1 MPQTAVRTA
10 WRVRNATLRDV
21 PLLVRQRRCM
31 FEDMGEGDRP
41 LLDQAD
47 REFAR
52 WMRAQWRARRLVGF
66 LAVDARGRT
75 GAGGMVWL
83 QERQPRPGFAG
94 GGVPYLMSMYTE
106 HACRRQ
112 GLATMIITAA
122 LDWCRAHGHQ
132 RLSLH
137 ASPAGEPL
145 YRGLGWKRTREFS
158 RPC

>member
-1 MPQTAVRTA
+1 MPRKRLHRT
-10 WRVRNATLRDV
+10 WRVRPATLRDV
-21 PLLVRQRRCM
+21 PILVRQRRGM
-31 FEDMGEGDRP
+31 FEAMGEGEP
-41 LLDQAD
+41 ALLDQAD

-52 WMRAQWRARRLVGF
+52 WMRAQFRARRLVGF
-66 LAVDARGRT
+66 LAVTARGKI
-75 GAGGMVWL
+75 GAGGMIWL

-106 HACRRQ
+106 PDSRRQ
-112 GLATMIITAA
+112 GLATMIITSA

-137 ASPAGEPL
+137 ASPAGEGL
-145 YRGLGWKRTREFS
+145 YRSLGWKRTREFS